1 MKAVVFTLGCK
12 VNGCESGS
20 LLRGLAERGWEPSLD
35 FEDEDV
41 RVMADREA
49 LVRIVAEEPRYL
61 PDFVGVAQ
69 AYGLKAVRTKTLAET
84 EAALAESFADPNP
97 WVIECIVAE
106 DENVLPM
113 VAPGA
118 ALSEMILDRDN

>member
-1 MKAVVFTLGCK
+1 M
-12 VNGCESGS
+12 
-20 LLRGLAERGWEPSLD
+20 
-35 FEDEDV
+35 
-41 RVMADREA
+41 
-49 LVRIVAEEPRYL
+49 
-61 PDFVGVAQ
+61 GVAQ
-69 AYGLKAVRTKTLAET
+69 AYGLKAARATTLAET
-84 EAALAESFADPNP
+84 EAILAEAFADPNP